1 MLWHVSLLSC
11 SKLLYQHGIQKHME
25 KFLNIKHNNEIPHYS
40 IGTSSTVNLCYNKIT
55 KFSLYSHC
63 LPGSLFFQK
72 LSPIPWFYLLILHL
86 APYTHSAHPTVLWF
100 STSAFSFM
108 HNIHHLLPD
117 YIIYVFTYLS
127 LSLLECKLQ
136 KTQIYKDAV
145 YLKHL

>member
-1 MLWHVSLLSC
+1 MTINSYNTQLVLSICCDMSLFFHVQNSYINMVFRSTW
-11 SKLLYQHGIQKHME
+11 KKI
-25 KFLNIKHNNEIPHYS
+25 LNIKHNNEIPHYS

-100 STSAFSFM
+100 STSTFSFM

-117 YIIYVFTYLS
+117 YIIYIFT
-127 LSLLECKLQ
+127 
-136 KTQIYKDAV
+136 
-145 YLKHL
+145 